1 MSKELEQ
8 ARKAA
13 IQNRMI
19 KWGVCVGLP
28 LLAAVPGIMEKNW
41 KLAIGAF
48 VILAYILL
56 GFWAAL
62 AKNRALANYRAL
74 FKKEMI
80 ELALNGATLYEKTEF
95 AFDSGLNPSLVSGSG
110 MFTTNRYL
118 SDCYIS
124 GVHNGVQFYQADI
137 RNVSS
142 DRNGYHLEYD
152 GTFIAFLTS
161 LSDAT
166 QTNVYHKDVDVGI
179 IVPGEK
185 IKSGR
190 EDFDKLFQVA
200 TSQVTK
206 AKTLLTDEFCNKLL
220 QVQGLTERKIALTVK
235 NGWIYIFMPN
245 KKSVLR
251 PKLFAKYDDSMKM
264 AILKELEL
272 VNHFIDAFR

>member
-1 MSKELEQ
+1 MSQELEQ

-13 IQNRMI
+13 IRNRMI
-19 KWGVCVGLP
+19 RWGVCVGLP
-28 LLAAVPGIMEKNW
+28 LLATIPGIIEKNW

-48 VILAYILL
+48 VILAYVLF
-56 GFWAAL
+56 GFWAAFS
-62 AKNRALANYRAL
+62 KNRALANYRAL

-137 RNVSS
+137 RNVAGN
-142 DRNGYHLEYD
+142 RNGYHLEYD
-152 GTFIAFLTS
+152 GTFIAFPTS

-166 QTNVYHKDVDVGI
+166 QTNVYHKDVDVSI

-185 IKSGR
+185 VKSGR
-190 EDFDKLFQVA
+190 EDFDKLFWVA
-200 TSQVTK
+200 TNQVSK
-206 AKTLLTDEFCNKLL
+206 AQALLTDEFCNSLL
-220 QVQGLTERKIALTVK
+220 QVQGFTDRKIALTVK

-245 KKSVLR
+245 KKSVLC
-251 PKLFAKYDDSMKM
+251 PKLFTKYDDSMK
-264 AILKELEL
+264 AEILKELEL
-272 VNHFIDAFR
+272 AKHFIDAFR